1 MHVIQM
7 TEDKFLSS
15 LKEKMNFFRQVL
27 AQNIPFV

>member
-7 TEDKFLSS
+7 TEDKILSS

-27 AQNIPFV
+27 AQNIPVV